1 MADPSS
7 YRPRPGEIPD
17 SPGVYRFR
25 DEHRRVIYVGK
36 AKSLRQRLAN
46 YFQDLANLHPRTRTM
61 VTTAASVEWTV
72 VSTEVEA
79 LQLEYSWIK
88 EYDPR
93 FNVKYRDD
101 KSYPYLAVT
110 MNEEFPRVQV
120 MRGHK
125 KKGVR
130 YFGPYG
136 HAWAIRDTVDLLL
149 RVFPVRTCSAGV
161 FKNAARTG
169 RPCLL
174 GYIGKCSAPCVERI
188 SAEDHQ
194 ELAEEFCDF
203 MAGRTGTY
211 LRRLERKMG
220 EAAEDMEYE
229 RAARLRDDI
238 GALRKAMEKSAV
250 VLADATDADLIAVAE
265 DELEAAVQIFHV
277 RGGRV
282 RGQRGWVTDKVE
294 EITTGALVEHALQQ
308 LYGEETGDAVPKE
321 VLVPALPDPVE
332 PVQEWL
338 ADRRGSGVSLRI
350 PQRGDKKALME
361 TVQRNAQ
368 QALVLHKTK
377 RASDL
382 TTRSRALEEIADA
395 LDLDS
400 APLRIECYDISH
412 LQGDDVVASMVVFED
427 GLARKSEYRRFQI
440 KGFRGQDD
448 VRSMHEVITRRF
460 RRYLAEKERTGEWA
474 DGEDPG
480 EGTPRADGRDRVLSA
495 TPGSPAAPGGEADS
509 SHQSA
514 PAHQPAPGHAA
525 TSGQEAA
532 LGRDAAPGQEAAPSH
547 EAAPGR
553 EAAPGDEATP
563 GQEAAPGHHAAPGH
577 QAAPSQEAAPDHQAA
592 APGHGA
598 ADDLALADGSGLKDE
613 DGRPKRFAYPPQ
625 LVVVDGGQ
633 PQVAAAQRALDELG
647 IDDIAVC
654 GLAKRLEEVW
664 LPGEDDPV
672 VLPRTSE
679 GLYLLQRVRDEAHR
693 FAITYQ
699 RTKRAKRFRSS
710 PLDDVPGLGETRK
723 QALIKHFGSVKK
735 LRSATIDQIC
745 EVPGI
750 GRKTAETVAVALA
763 RSAPATPAV
772 NTATGEIMDDED
784 GAPETTADAPGEPV
798 SAGTPDERRG
808 QER

>member
-7 YRPRPGEIPD
+7 YRPKPGEIPD

-46 YFQDLANLHPRTRTM
+46 YFQDLAGLHPRTRSM

-130 YFGPYG
+130 YFGPYA

-174 GYIGKCSAPCVERI
+174 GYIDKCSAPCVDRV
-188 SAEDHQ
+188 SAEEHR
-194 ELAEEFCDF
+194 ELADEFCDF
-203 MAGRTGTY
+203 MTGRTNTY
-211 LRRLERKMG
+211 IRRLEQQMG
-220 EAAEDMEYE
+220 EAAEEMEYE

-238 GALRKAMEKSAV
+238 EALKKAMEKNAV

-338 ADRRGSGVSLRI
+338 TGRRGSGVSLRI

-395 LDLDS
+395 IDLDS

-440 KGFRGQDD
+440 KGFAGQDD

-474 DGEDPG
+474 DETTQDGETAESG
-480 EGTPRADGRDRVLSA
+480 ETIGTSLTED
-495 TPGSPAAPGGEADS
+495 
-509 SHQSA
+509 
-514 PAHQPAPGHAA
+514 
-525 TSGQEAA
+525 
-532 LGRDAAPGQEAAPSH
+532 
-547 EAAPGR
+547 
-553 EAAPGDEATP
+553 
-563 GQEAAPGHHAAPGH
+563 
-577 QAAPSQEAAPDHQAA
+577 
-592 APGHGA
+592 
-598 ADDLALADGSGLKDE
+598 
-613 DGRPKRFAYPPQ
+613 DGRPKKFAYPPQ
-625 LVVVDGGQ
+625 LVVVDGGA
-633 PQVAAAQRALDELG
+633 PQVAAARRALDDLG

-664 LPGEDDPV
+664 LPGDDDPV

-699 RTKRAKRFRSS
+699 RTKRSKRFRAS
-710 PLDDVPGLGETRK
+710 PLDDVPGLGDTRK
-723 QALIKHFGSVKK
+723 QALLKYFGSLKK

-750 GRKTAETVAVALA
+750 GRKTAETIAAALA
-763 RSAPATPAV
+763 QAAPATPAV
-772 NTATGEIMDDED
+772 NTATGEIMEEEPGTM
-784 GAPETTADAPGEPV
+784 GAGGEPV
-798 SAGTPDERRG
+798 RTGAPDERRG
-808 QER
+808 QET

>member
-7 YRPRPGEIPD
+7 YRPKPGQIPD
-17 SPGVYRFR
+17 SPGVYKFR

-46 YFQDLANLHPRTRTM
+46 YFQDLSGLHPRTRTM

-88 EYDPR
+88 EFDPR

-110 MNEEFPRVQV
+110 LNEEFPRVQV
-120 MRGHK
+120 MRGAK

-136 HAWAIRDTVDLLL
+136 HAWAIRETVDLML

-161 FKNAARTG
+161 FKNAARSG

-174 GYIGKCSAPCVERI
+174 GYIGKCSAPCVGRVTPEEHR
-188 SAEDHQ
+188 
-194 ELAEEFCDF
+194 ELADDFCDF

-211 LRRLERKMG
+211 IRRLEKDMMA
-220 EAAEDMEYE
+220 AAEEMEYE
-229 RAARLRDDI
+229 RAARLRDDVE
-238 GALRKAMEKSAV
+238 ALKRAMEKSAV

-294 EITTGALVEHALQQ
+294 NVDTSGLVEHALQQ
-308 LYGEETGDAVPKE
+308 LYGEETGDSVPKE
-321 VLVPALPDPVE
+321 VLVPALPEDPEAVS
-332 PVQEWL
+332 QWL
-338 ADRRGSGVSLRI
+338 ADRRGSQVSLRI
-350 PQRGDKKALME
+350 PQRGDKKDLMV

-368 QALVLHKTK
+368 QALGLHKTK

-382 TTRSRALEEIADA
+382 TTRSRALEEIAEA
-395 LDLDS
+395 LGLDT
-400 APLRIECYDISH
+400 APLRIECFDISH

-427 GLARKSEYRRFQI
+427 GLARKGEYRRFQI
-440 KGFRGQDD
+440 KGFEGQDD
-448 VRSMHEVITRRF
+448 VRSMHEVISRRF
-460 RRYLAEKERTGEWA
+460 RRYLQEKERTGEWEEGPA
-474 DGEDPG
+474 TDGPATE
-480 EGTPRADGRDRVLSA
+480 AHALDG
-495 TPGSPAAPGGEADS
+495 
-509 SHQSA
+509 
-514 PAHQPAPGHAA
+514 PAPDGPAV
-525 TSGQEAA
+525 SGP
-532 LGRDAAPGQEAAPSH
+532 APTGPVPAGPEQ
-547 EAAPGR
+547 
-553 EAAPGDEATP
+553 D
-563 GQEAAPGHHAAPGH
+563 
-577 QAAPSQEAAPDHQAA
+577 
-592 APGHGA
+592 GA
-598 ADDLALADGSGLKDE
+598 AEPRED

-625 LVVVDGGQ
+625 LLVVDGGQ
-633 PQVAAAQRALDELG
+633 PQVAAAKRALDELG

-664 LPGEDDPV
+664 LPDDDDPV
-672 VLPRTSE
+672 VLPRSSE

-699 RTKRAKRFRSS
+699 RAKRAKRIRSS
-710 PLDDVPGLGETRK
+710 PLDAVAGLGETRK

-735 LRSATIDQIC
+735 LKQATIDEIC

-750 GRKTAETVAVALA
+750 GRRTAESVAVALA
-763 RSAPATPAV
+763 TAAPATPAV
-772 NTATGEIMDDED
+772 NTATGEIIEEDD
-784 GAPETTADAPGEPV
+784 GGSTT
-798 SAGTPDERRG
+798 
-808 QER
+808 

>member
-7 YRPRPGEIPD
+7 YRPKPGQIPD
-17 SPGVYRFR
+17 SPGVYKFR

-36 AKSLRQRLAN
+36 AKNLRQRVAN

-88 EYDPR
+88 EFDPR

-110 MNEEFPRVQV
+110 LNEEFPRVQV
-120 MRGHK
+120 MRGAK

-136 HAWAIRDTVDLLL
+136 HAWAIRETVDLML

-174 GYIGKCSAPCVERI
+174 GYIGKCSAPCVGRVTPEEHR
-188 SAEDHQ
+188 
-194 ELAEEFCDF
+194 ELAEDFCDF

-211 LRRLERKMG
+211 IRRLEKDMMQ
-220 EAAEDMEYE
+220 AAEEMEYE
-229 RAARLRDDI
+229 RAARLRDDAE
-238 GALRKAMEKSAV
+238 ALKRAMEKSAV

-265 DELEAAVQIFHV
+265 DELEAALQIFHV

-294 EITTGALVEHALQQ
+294 AVDTSGLVEHALQQ
-308 LYGEETGDAVPKE
+308 LYGEERGDAVPKE
-321 VLVPALPDPVE
+321 VLVPALPEDAEAVS
-332 PVQEWL
+332 QWL
-338 ADRRGSGVSLRI
+338 AERRGSQVSLRI
-350 PQRGDKKALME
+350 PQRGDKKDLMV

-368 QALVLHKTK
+368 QALGLHKTK

-382 TTRSRALEEIADA
+382 TTRSRALEEIAEA
-395 LDLDS
+395 LGLDT

-440 KGFRGQDD
+440 KGFEGQDD
-448 VRSMHEVITRRF
+448 VRSMHEVIGRRF
-460 RRYLAEKERTGEWA
+460 KRYLQDKERTGEW
-474 DGEDPG
+474 
-480 EGTPRADGRDRVLSA
+480 
-495 TPGSPAAPGGEADS
+495 
-509 SHQSA
+509 
-514 PAHQPAPGHAA
+514 
-525 TSGQEAA
+525 
-532 LGRDAAPGQEAAPSH
+532 
-547 EAAPGR
+547 
-553 EAAPGDEATP
+553 EATP
-563 GQEAAPGHHAAPGH
+563 ESAATAGPAPVPAATGPVPAPPLT
-577 QAAPSQEAAPDHQAA
+577 AASPD
-592 APGHGA
+592 
-598 ADDLALADGSGLKDE
+598 DE
-613 DGRPKRFAYPPQ
+613 SEPREDDGRPKRFAYPPQ

-633 PQVAAAQRALDELG
+633 PQVAAAKRALDELG

-664 LPGEDDPV
+664 LPDDDDPV
-672 VLPRTSE
+672 VLPRSSE

-699 RTKRAKRFRSS
+699 RAKRAKRIRSS
-710 PLDDVPGLGETRK
+710 PLDDVTGLGETRK
-723 QALIKHFGSVKK
+723 QALVKHFGSVKK
-735 LRSATIDQIC
+735 LRQATIDEIC

-750 GRKTAETVAVALA
+750 GRRTAESVAAALA
-763 RSAPATPAV
+763 ATAPAAPAV
-772 NTATGEIMDDED
+772 NTATGEIIEEDD
-784 GAPETTADAPGEPV
+784 GG
-798 SAGTPDERRG
+798 SS
-808 QER
+808 

>member
-7 YRPRPGEIPD
+7 YRPKPGQIPD

-46 YFQDLANLHPRTRTM
+46 YFQDLAGLHPRTRSM

-88 EYDPR
+88 EFDPR

-110 MNEEFPRVQV
+110 MNEEYPRVQV

-130 YFGPYG
+130 YFGPYA

-161 FKNAARTG
+161 FKNARRTG

-174 GYIGKCSAPCVERI
+174 GYIGKCSAPCVDRI
-188 SAEDHQ
+188 STEDHR
-194 ELAEEFCDF
+194 ELADEFCDF
-203 MAGRTGTY
+203 MTGRTSTY
-211 LRRLERKMG
+211 LRRLERQMG
-220 EAAEDMEYE
+220 EAAEAMEYE

-321 VLVPALPDPVE
+321 VLVPALPDPLE

-338 ADRRGSGVSLRI
+338 SGRRGAQVSLRV
-350 PQRGDKKALME
+350 PQRGDKRALME
-361 TVQRNAQ
+361 TVERNAQ

-395 LDLDS
+395 LELDS

-440 KGFRGQDD
+440 KGFEGQDD

-460 RRYLAEKERTGEWA
+460 KRYLAEKERTGEWA
-474 DGEDPG
+474 DGD
-480 EGTPRADGRDRVLSA
+480 TPDGAAGDGASD
-495 TPGSPAAPGGEADS
+495 GSGPLTDIS
-509 SHQSA
+509 SA
-514 PAHQPAPGHAA
+514 PL
-525 TSGQEAA
+525 S
-532 LGRDAAPGQEAAPSH
+532 D
-547 EAAPGR
+547 
-553 EAAPGDEATP
+553 
-563 GQEAAPGHHAAPGH
+563 
-577 QAAPSQEAAPDHQAA
+577 
-592 APGHGA
+592 
-598 ADDLALADGSGLKDE
+598 GLKDE

-633 PQVAAAQRALDELG
+633 PQVAAAQRALEELG

-664 LPGEDDPV
+664 VPGDDDPV

-679 GLYLLQRVRDEAHR
+679 GLYLLQRIRDEAHR

-699 RTKRAKRFRSS
+699 RTKRSKRFRSS
-710 PLDDVPGLGETRK
+710 PLDDVPGLGDTRR
-723 QALIKHFGSVKK
+723 QALIKHFGSLKR

-750 GRKTAETVAVALA
+750 GRKTAETIAVALA
-763 RSAPATPAV
+763 QAAPAAPAV
-772 NTATGEIMDDED
+772 NTATGEIMEDEAPD
-784 GAPETTADAPGEPV
+784 PTAGASGESVTAGA
-798 SAGTPDERRG
+798 PDERRG

>member
-7 YRPRPGEIPD
+7 YRPKPGQIPD
-17 SPGVYRFR
+17 SPGVYKFR

-36 AKSLRQRLAN
+36 AKSLRQRLAS

-120 MRGHK
+120 MRGQK
-125 KKGVR
+125 RKGVR

-161 FKNAARTG
+161 FKNASRTG

-174 GYIGKCSAPCVERI
+174 GYIGKCSAPCVERV
-188 SAEDHQ
+188 SAEEHR

-211 LRRLERKMG
+211 IRRLEQRMTD
-220 EAAEDMEYE
+220 AAEEMEYE

-238 GALRKAMEKSAV
+238 EALRKAMEKNAV
-250 VLADATDADLIAVAE
+250 VLADATDADLMAVAE

-294 EITTGALVEHALQQ
+294 AVTTGDLVEHALQQ
-308 LYGEETGDAVPKE
+308 LYGEETGDSVPKE
-321 VLVPALPDPVE
+321 VLVPALPDLVE

-338 ADRRGSGVSLRI
+338 AARRGSNVSLRI

-361 TVQRNAQ
+361 TVQRNAL
-368 QALVLHKTK
+368 QALALHKTK

-382 TTRSRALEEIADA
+382 TTRSRALEEIAGA

-427 GLARKSEYRRFQI
+427 GLQRKSEYRRFQI
-440 KGFRGQDD
+440 KGFAGQDD
-448 VRSMHEVITRRF
+448 VRSMHEVINRRF
-460 RRYLAEKERTGEWA
+460 RRYLAEKERTGEWT
-474 DGEDPG
+474 DGES
-480 EGTPRADGRDRVLSA
+480 EGTGDG
-495 TPGSPAAPGGEADS
+495 E
-509 SHQSA
+509 
-514 PAHQPAPGHAA
+514 HAF
-525 TSGQEAA
+525 TE
-532 LGRDAAPGQEAAPSH
+532 D
-547 EAAPGR
+547 
-553 EAAPGDEATP
+553 
-563 GQEAAPGHHAAPGH
+563 
-577 QAAPSQEAAPDHQAA
+577 
-592 APGHGA
+592 
-598 ADDLALADGSGLKDE
+598 

-625 LVVVDGGQ
+625 LVVVDGGR
-633 PQVAAAQRALDELG
+633 PQVAAAKRALDELG

-664 LPGEDDPV
+664 LPDEEDPV

-699 RTKRAKRFRSS
+699 RAKRAKRFKAS
-710 PLDDVPGLGETRK
+710 PLDEVPGLGETRK

-750 GRKTAETVAVALA
+750 GRKTAEAIAVALA
-763 RSAPATPAV
+763 RAAPAAPAV
-772 NTATGEIMDDED
+772 NTATGEIMEDEESGTTPD
-784 GAPETTADAPGEPV
+784 SPEEPV
-798 SAGTPDERRG
+798 SAGASYERRG
-808 QER
+808 QET

>member
-7 YRPRPGEIPD
+7 YRPKPGQVPD

-46 YFQDLANLHPRTRTM
+46 YFQDVAGLHPRTATM

-101 KSYPYLAVT
+101 KSYPSLAVT
-110 MNEEFPRVQV
+110 MNEEYPRVQV
-120 MRGHK
+120 MRGPK

-136 HAWAIRDTVDLLL
+136 HAWAIRETVDLML

-161 FKNAARTG
+161 FKRSAQIG

-174 GYIGKCSAPCVERI
+174 GYIGKCSAPCVGRVSPEEHR
-188 SAEDHQ
+188 
-194 ELAEEFCDF
+194 ELAEDFCDF

-211 LRRLERKMG
+211 ISRLEKEMH
-220 EAAEDMEYE
+220 EAAEEMEYE
-229 RAARLRDDI
+229 KAARLRDDI
-238 GALRKAMEKSAV
+238 GALRRAMEKNAV

-294 EITTGALVEHALQQ
+294 AVDTAGLVEHALQQ
-308 LYGEETGDAVPKE
+308 LYGEESGESVPKE
-321 VLVPALPDPVE
+321 VLVPALPEDTPALS
-332 PVQEWL
+332 EWL
-338 ADRRGSGVSLRI
+338 AERRGSQVSLRI
-350 PQRGDKKALME
+350 PQRGDKKSLME
-361 TVQRNAQ
+361 TVHRNAQ
-368 QALVLHKTK
+368 QSLALHKTK

-382 TTRSRALEEIADA
+382 TTRSRALEEIAEA

-400 APLRIECYDISH
+400 APLRIECFDISH

-440 KGFRGQDD
+440 KTFEGQDD
-448 VRSMHEVITRRF
+448 VRSMHEVVSRRF
-460 RRYLAEKERTGEWA
+460 RRYLQEKLKTGEWDA
-474 DGEDPG
+474 EA
-480 EGTPRADGRDRVLSA
+480 E
-495 TPGSPAAPGGEADS
+495 GGEV
-509 SHQSA
+509 SA
-514 PAHQPAPGHAA
+514 EVA
-525 TSGQEAA
+525 E
-532 LGRDAAPGQEAAPSH
+532 D
-547 EAAPGR
+547 
-553 EAAPGDEATP
+553 
-563 GQEAAPGHHAAPGH
+563 
-577 QAAPSQEAAPDHQAA
+577 
-592 APGHGA
+592 
-598 ADDLALADGSGLKDE
+598 

-633 PQVAAAQRALDELG
+633 PQVAAAKRALEELG
-647 IDDIAVC
+647 VDDVAVC

-693 FAITYQ
+693 FAIQYQ
-699 RTKRAKRFRSS
+699 RNKRGKRLKSG
-710 PLDDVPGLGETRK
+710 PLDEVPGLGESRK
-723 QALIKHFGSVKK
+723 QALVKHFGSVKK
-735 LRSATIDQIC
+735 LRQATIDQIC

-750 GRKTAETVAVALA
+750 GRKTAETVAAALA
-763 RSAPATPAV
+763 GAVPAGPAV
-772 NTATGEIMDDED
+772 NTATGEIIEDETP
-784 GAPETTADAPGEPV
+784 AP
-798 SAGTPDERRG
+798 AGTSSERG
-808 QER
+808 TEQ

>member
-7 YRPRPGEIPD
+7 YRPKPGQIPD

-36 AKSLRQRLAN
+36 AKSLRQRLAS
-46 YFQDLANLHPRTRTM
+46 YFQDLAGLHPRTRTM

-110 MNEEFPRVQV
+110 MNEQFPRVQV
-120 MRGHK
+120 MRGQK
-125 KKGVR
+125 RKGVR

-161 FKNAARTG
+161 FKNAERTG

-188 SAEDHQ
+188 SAEDHRQ
-194 ELAEEFCDF
+194 LAEEFCDF

-211 LRRLERKMG
+211 IRRLERQMKD
-220 EAAEDMEYE
+220 AAEEMEYE

-238 GALRKAMEKSAV
+238 EALKKAMEKNAV
-250 VLADATDADLIAVAE
+250 VLADATDADLMAVAE

-294 EITTGALVEHALQQ
+294 AVTTGDLVEHALQQ
-308 LYGEETGDAVPKE
+308 LYGEESGDSVPKE
-321 VLVPALPDPVE
+321 VLVLALPDPVE

-338 ADRRGSGVSLRI
+338 TTRRGSNVSLRI

-361 TVQRNAQ
+361 TVERNAQ

-382 TTRSRALEEIADA
+382 TTRSRALEEIAEA

-427 GLARKSEYRRFQI
+427 GLQRKSEYRRFQI
-440 KGFRGQDD
+440 KGFEGQDD

-460 RRYLAEKERTGEWA
+460 KRYLAEKEKTGEWA
-474 DGEDPG
+474 DGENTFTED
-480 EGTPRADGRDRVLSA
+480 
-495 TPGSPAAPGGEADS
+495 
-509 SHQSA
+509 
-514 PAHQPAPGHAA
+514 
-525 TSGQEAA
+525 
-532 LGRDAAPGQEAAPSH
+532 
-547 EAAPGR
+547 
-553 EAAPGDEATP
+553 
-563 GQEAAPGHHAAPGH
+563 
-577 QAAPSQEAAPDHQAA
+577 
-592 APGHGA
+592 
-598 ADDLALADGSGLKDE
+598 

-633 PQVAAAQRALDELG
+633 PQVAAAQKALDELG

-664 LPGEDDPV
+664 LPSDDDPV

-699 RTKRAKRFRSS
+699 RTKRARRFRSS

-735 LRSATIDQIC
+735 LRSATIEQIC

-750 GRKTAETVAVALA
+750 GRKTAEVIAVALA
-763 RSAPATPAV
+763 QATPAAPAV
-772 NTATGEIMDDED
+772 NTATGEIMEDEEET
-784 GAPETTADAPGEPV
+784 APETTAGSTEEPV
-798 SAGTPDERRG
+798 SAGASNERRG
-808 QER
+808 QEP

>member
-7 YRPRPGEIPD
+7 YRPQPGQIPD

-36 AKSLRQRLAN
+36 AKSLRQRLAS
-46 YFQDLANLHPRTRTM
+46 YFQDVANLHPRTATM

-101 KSYPYLAVT
+101 KSYPSLAVT
-110 MNEEFPRVQV
+110 MNEEYPRVQV
-120 MRGHK
+120 MRGPK

-136 HAWAIRDTVDLLL
+136 HAWAIRETVDLML

-161 FKNAARTG
+161 FKRSAQIG

-174 GYIGKCSAPCVERI
+174 GYIGKCSAPCVGRVTPDEHR
-188 SAEDHQ
+188 
-194 ELAEEFCDF
+194 ELAEDFCDF

-211 LRRLERKMG
+211 LTRLEQQMH

-229 RAARLRDDI
+229 KAARLRDDM
-238 GALRKAMEKSAV
+238 GALRRAMEKNAV
-250 VLADATDADLIAVAE
+250 VLADATDADLVAVAE

-294 EITTGALVEHALQQ
+294 AVDTAGLVEHALQQ
-308 LYGEETGDAVPKE
+308 LYGEEKGEAVPKE
-321 VLVPALPDPVE
+321 VLVPALPEDTAALA
-332 PVQEWL
+332 EWL
-338 ADRRGSGVSLRI
+338 AERRGSQVSLRI

-361 TVQRNAQ
+361 TVHRNAVQ
-368 QALVLHKTK
+368 SLALHKTK
-377 RASDL
+377 RAGDL
-382 TTRSRALEEIADA
+382 TTRSRALEEIAEA
-395 LDLDS
+395 LDLDG
-400 APLRIECYDISH
+400 APLRIECFDISH

-440 KGFRGQDD
+440 KSFEGQDD
-448 VRSMHEVITRRF
+448 VRSMHEVVSRRF
-460 RRYLAEKERTGEWA
+460 RRYLQEKLKTGEWSPEDVQ
-474 DGEDPG
+474 DGEI
-480 EGTPRADGRDRVLSA
+480 
-495 TPGSPAAPGGEADS
+495 PAED
-509 SHQSA
+509 
-514 PAHQPAPGHAA
+514 
-525 TSGQEAA
+525 
-532 LGRDAAPGQEAAPSH
+532 
-547 EAAPGR
+547 
-553 EAAPGDEATP
+553 
-563 GQEAAPGHHAAPGH
+563 
-577 QAAPSQEAAPDHQAA
+577 
-592 APGHGA
+592 
-598 ADDLALADGSGLKDE
+598 

-633 PQVAAAQRALDELG
+633 PQVAAAKRALEELG
-647 IDDIAVC
+647 VDDVAVC

-664 LPGEDDPV
+664 LSGEDDPV

-693 FAITYQ
+693 FAIQYQ
-699 RTKRAKRFRSS
+699 RSKRGKRLKSS
-710 PLDDVPGLGETRK
+710 PLDDVPGLGESRK
-723 QALIKHFGSVKK
+723 QALVKHFGSVKK
-735 LRSATIDQIC
+735 LRQATIDQIC

-750 GRKTAETVAVALA
+750 GRKTAETVAAALA
-763 RSAPATPAV
+763 HAVPAGPAV
-772 NTATGEIMDDED
+772 NTATGEIMEDETPAPA
-784 GAPETTADAPGEPV
+784 GASSER
-798 SAGTPDERRG
+798 GTE
-808 QER
+808 Q

>member
-174 GYIGKCSAPCVERI
+174 GYIGKCSAPCVGRI
-188 SAEDHQ
+188 SPDDHWD
-194 ELAEEFCDF
+194 LADEFCDF
-203 MAGRTGTY
+203 MTGRTGTY
-211 LRRLERKMG
+211 LRRLERQMA
-220 EAAEDMEYE
+220 EAADEMEYE

-238 GALRKAMEKSAV
+238 GALKKAMEKSAV

-332 PVQEWL
+332 PVQQWL
-338 ADRRGSGVSLRI
+338 AERRGSGVSLRI

-395 LDLDS
+395 LGLDS

-440 KGFRGQDD
+440 KGFSGQDD

-474 DGEDPG
+474 DGVDG
-480 EGTPRADGRDRVLSA
+480 ADGGDGA
-495 TPGSPAAPGGEADS
+495 DGAAADGGDGAAADGGEQLTDG
-509 SHQSA
+509 
-514 PAHQPAPGHAA
+514 PA
-525 TSGQEAA
+525 
-532 LGRDAAPGQEAAPSH
+532 
-547 EAAPGR
+547 
-553 EAAPGDEATP
+553 
-563 GQEAAPGHHAAPGH
+563 
-577 QAAPSQEAAPDHQAA
+577 
-592 APGHGA
+592 
-598 ADDLALADGSGLKDE
+598 LKDD

-664 LPGEDDPV
+664 LPREDDPV

-699 RTKRAKRFRSS
+699 RAKRAKRFRSS

-735 LRSATIDQIC
+735 LRSATIDQIR

-763 RSAPATPAV
+763 RSTPAAPAV

-784 GAPETTADAPGEPV
+784 GVPETTADAPGEPV

>member
-7 YRPRPGEIPD
+7 YRPEPGQIPD

-46 YFQDLANLHPRTRTM
+46 YFQDLAGLHPRTRSM

-130 YFGPYG
+130 YFGPYA

-174 GYIGKCSAPCVERI
+174 GYIGKCAAPCVGRV
-188 SAEDHQ
+188 SPEDHR
-194 ELAEEFCDF
+194 ELADEFCDF
-203 MAGRTGTY
+203 MTGRTGTY
-211 LRRLERKMG
+211 LRRLEKQMA
-220 EAAEDMEYE
+220 EAAEEMEYE

-238 GALRKAMEKSAV
+238 GALRKAMEKNAV

-338 ADRRGSGVSLRI
+338 TGRRGSGVSLRI
-350 PQRGDKKALME
+350 PQRGDKRALME
-361 TVQRNAQ
+361 TVERNAQ

-440 KGFRGQDD
+440 KGFEGQDD

-460 RRYLAEKERTGEWA
+460 RRYLAEKERTGEWTDEEA
-474 DGEDPG
+474 E
-480 EGTPRADGRDRVLSA
+480 
-495 TPGSPAAPGGEADS
+495 PGGETG
-509 SHQSA
+509 
-514 PAHQPAPGHAA
+514 PV
-525 TSGQEAA
+525 
-532 LGRDAAPGQEAAPSH
+532 LGDR
-547 EAAPGR
+547 
-553 EAAPGDEATP
+553 
-563 GQEAAPGHHAAPGH
+563 
-577 QAAPSQEAAPDHQAA
+577 
-592 APGHGA
+592 
-598 ADDLALADGSGLKDE
+598 GLKDE
-613 DGRPKRFAYPPQ
+613 DGRPRRFAYPPQ
-625 LVVVDGGQ
+625 LVVVDGGK
-633 PQVAAAQRALDELG
+633 PQVAAARRALDELG

-664 LPGEDDPV
+664 LPQDDDPV
-672 VLPRTSE
+672 VLPRSSE

-699 RTKRAKRFRSS
+699 RSKRAKRFRAG

-723 QALIKHFGSVKK
+723 QALIKHFGSVKR
-735 LRSATIDQIC
+735 LRAATIDQIC

-750 GRKTAETVAVALA
+750 GRKTAETIAVALA
-763 RSAPATPAV
+763 RAAPPAPAV
-772 NTATGEIMDDED
+772 NTATGEIIEEGEPD
-784 GAPETTADAPGEPV
+784 TTAGSPGEPV
-798 SAGTPDERRG
+798 PAGAPEERRG
-808 QER
+808 QET

>member
-7 YRPRPGEIPD
+7 YRPKPGEIPD

-46 YFQDLANLHPRTRTM
+46 YFQDLAGLHPRTRSM

-110 MNEEFPRVQV
+110 MSEEYPRVQV

-130 YFGPYG
+130 YFGPYA

-174 GYIGKCSAPCVERI
+174 GYIGKCSAPCVDRV
-188 SAEDHQ
+188 SAEEHR

-203 MAGRTGTY
+203 MTGRTNTY
-211 LRRLERKMG
+211 IRRLERQMG
-220 EAAEDMEYE
+220 EAAEEMEYE

-238 GALRKAMEKSAV
+238 EALKKAMEKNAV

-338 ADRRGSGVSLRI
+338 AGRRGSGVSLRV

-440 KGFRGQDD
+440 KGFAGQDD

-460 RRYLAEKERTGEWA
+460 RRYLAEKEKTGEWT
-474 DGEDPG
+474 DGEDADNAGNG
-480 EGTPRADGRDRVLSA
+480 EL
-495 TPGSPAAPGGEADS
+495 
-509 SHQSA
+509 
-514 PAHQPAPGHAA
+514 
-525 TSGQEAA
+525 TSTNTLTE
-532 LGRDAAPGQEAAPSH
+532 D
-547 EAAPGR
+547 
-553 EAAPGDEATP
+553 
-563 GQEAAPGHHAAPGH
+563 
-577 QAAPSQEAAPDHQAA
+577 
-592 APGHGA
+592 
-598 ADDLALADGSGLKDE
+598 
-613 DGRPKRFAYPPQ
+613 DGRPKKFAYPPQ
-625 LVVVDGGQ
+625 LVVVDGGA
-633 PQVAAAQRALDELG
+633 PQVAAAQRALDDLG

-664 LPGEDDPV
+664 LPGDDDPV

-699 RTKRAKRFRSS
+699 RAKRSKRFRSS
-710 PLDDVPGLGETRK
+710 PLDDVPGLGDTRR
-723 QALIKHFGSVKK
+723 QALLKHFGSLKK

-750 GRKTAETVAVALA
+750 GRKTAETIAAALA
-763 RSAPATPAV
+763 QAAPAAPAV
-772 NTATGEIMDDED
+772 NTATGEIMEEEP
-784 GAPETTADAPGEPV
+784 GTMGSSGEPV
-798 SAGTPDERRG
+798 RTGAPDERRG
-808 QER
+808 QET

>member
-17 SPGVYRFR
+17 SPGVYKFR

-46 YFQDLANLHPRTRTM
+46 YFQDLAGLHPRTRTM

-88 EYDPR
+88 EFDPR

-120 MRGHK
+120 MRGAK

-130 YFGPYG
+130 YFGPYS
-136 HAWAIRDTVDLLL
+136 HAWAIRETVDLLL

-161 FKNAARTG
+161 FKNAAQIG

-174 GYIGKCSAPCVERI
+174 GYIGKCSAPCVGRV
-188 SAEDHQ
+188 SAEEHR

-203 MAGRTGTY
+203 MAGRTDTY
-211 LRRLERKMG
+211 IRRLEK
-220 EAAEDMEYE
+220 
-229 RAARLRDDI
+229 RDD
-238 GALRKAMEKSAV
+238 GRGRGDGVRAGRPPARRHRGPEEGHGEERGRPRRR
-250 VLADATDADLIAVAE
+250 TDADLIALAE

-294 EITTGALVEHALQQ
+294 DVTTAALVEHALQQ
-308 LYGEETGDAVPKE
+308 LYGEETGDSVPKE

-332 PVQEWL
+332 PVQQWL
-338 ADRRGSGVSLRI
+338 TERAARGERVAAHPAARRQEVPHGDRPAQRPAVAACTRPSAPPTSPPARRPGGDRRGPRPGQRAAADRVLRHLAPPGRRRRGVDGRLRG
-350 PQRGDKKALME
+350 R
-361 TVQRNAQ
+361 
-368 QALVLHKTK
+368 
-377 RASDL
+377 
-382 TTRSRALEEIADA
+382 
-395 LDLDS
+395 
-400 APLRIECYDISH
+400 
-412 LQGDDVVASMVVFED
+412 
-427 GLARKSEYRRFQI
+427 LARKSEYRRFQI
-440 KGFRGQDD
+440 KGFEGQDD

-460 RRYLAEKERTGEWA
+460 RRYLAEKEKTGEWA
-474 DGEDPG
+474 DGDE
-480 EGTPRADGRDRVLSA
+480 LSS
-495 TPGSPAAPGGEADS
+495 TRR
-509 SHQSA
+509 
-514 PAHQPAPGHAA
+514 
-525 TSGQEAA
+525 TT
-532 LGRDAAPGQEAAPSH
+532 R
-547 EAAPGR
+547 
-553 EAAPGDEATP
+553 
-563 GQEAAPGHHAAPGH
+563 
-577 QAAPSQEAAPDHQAA
+577 
-592 APGHGA
+592 
-598 ADDLALADGSGLKDE
+598 
-613 DGRPKRFAYPPQ
+613 GRPKRFAYPPQ

-633 PQVAAAQRALDELG
+633 PQVAAAKRALDELG

-664 LPGEDDPV
+664 LPDEDDPV

-699 RTKRAKRFRSS
+699 RAKRAKRFRAS

-750 GRKTAETVAVALA
+750 GRKTAETIAVALA
-763 RSAPATPAV
+763 QAAPAAPAV
-772 NTATGEIMDDED
+772 NTATGEIMEDMED
-784 GAPETTADAPGEPV
+784 GTPGTTAGAPGEPV
-798 SAGTPDERRG
+798 PAGAPDERRG
-808 QER
+808 QET